1 MDHATTEYLFRG
13 PRSTPEARGGRSPE
27 HRFENRPG
35 MPMEKDIAVPHRN
48 EGHVMYGRPARSA
61 NVGRS
66 VVHTGGRFDSHL
78 VVPVLPP
85 RG

>member
-1 MDHATTEYLFRG
+1 MDDATTEYLFRG
-13 PRSTPEARGGRSPE
+13 PRSTPE
-27 HRFENRPG
+27 
-35 MPMEKDIAVPHRN
+35 DIAVPYGK
-48 EGHVMYGRPARSA
+48 EGHVMYARHTRSV